1 MYLRHYKDG
10 SLDIIRPNL
19 QNTPLVQESRSQ
31 RDNELRR
38 EGMGRACPK
47 TGREKSFQLYYTS
60 GIAKTRGKNTVKLR
74 EINK

>member
-10 SLDIIRPNL
+10 SLDIIRQTL

-38 EGMGRACPK
+38 EGMGRAYPK
-47 TGREKSFQLYYTS
+47 IGREKSFQVYYTS
-60 GIAKTRGKNTVKLR
+60 GIAKAR
-74 EINK
+74 EKIR